1 MEAAQTRII
10 VVDDEKTI
18 RDGCSIILKEANY
31 EVALAEDGQAGLE
44 MVQTGKYDIAL
55 VDLKMPRLSGIQ
67 FIEAIQQKNIEIV
80 PIVITGYAS
89 ISSAVEAMKMG
100 AYDYLSKPF
109 TPDELLYIIQ
119 RAEETVRLRK
129 IRTNLLEERARSLK
143 DIAYEKGRLK
153 TILESIADGII
164 VTDRDGRIVLTN
176 PALCSQ
182 LCVEDPGTDMTAE
195 LIEKIGEALKVIS
208 DSDGMEF
215 SKVEEEIVLGE
226 GGKLA
231 VSVSLAPVQNE
242 EGETIG
248 SVAVLRDI
256 TKLKELERAKFNFVR
271 MVTHELKAP
280 VGAIQGYLDLILDGL
295 LDGKPEKQK
304 EVLERSRER
313 ASSLL
318 KLIADLLS
326 VMKMRSGLIRRNFES
341 ISLPDVAKGITTFLK
356 VKADEAD
363 IRIGLEV
370 EPGFPNIDADR
381 ANMEEL
387 LTNLV
392 ANAITYNKKG
402 GTVNLKL
409 KKHGMHQIVIECAD
423 TGIGIPQEA
432 IPRLFEEFFRVR
444 NEATHRISG
453 TGLGLSIVKD
463 IVDSH
468 GGRITVESEVGKGT
482 TFRAFLPIQRKAE
495 RGEEIC

>member
-1 MEAAQTRII
+1 MDSAQTKII

-31 EVALAEDGQAGLE
+31 GVDIAEDGQAGLDKVE
-44 MVQTGKYDIAL
+44 EGAYDIAI
-55 VDLKMPRLSGIQ
+55 VDLKMPRLSGIE
-67 FIEAIQQKNIEIV
+67 FIEAVQRKNIEIV

-109 TPDELLYIIQ
+109 TPDELLYIVQ

-129 IRTNLLEERARSLK
+129 IRKQLLEERARSLK

-176 PALCSQ
+176 PSLCS
-182 LCVEDPGTDMTAE
+182 LLSVEDPATDMTAE
-195 LIEKIGEALKVIS
+195 LIEKIGDALKVIS
-208 DSDGMEF
+208 DSDGMVY

-226 GGKLA
+226 SGKLV

-242 EGETIG
+242 ESETIG

-256 TKLKELERAKFNFVR
+256 TKLKELDKGKFNFVR

-295 LDGKPEKQK
+295 LDGKPEKQR

-313 ASSLL
+313 AAALL

-326 VMKMRSGLIRRNFES
+326 VMKMKSGLVRRNFES
-341 ISLPDVAKGITTFLK
+341 IALQDVAQEIITFLK
-356 VKADEAD
+356 VKADEAS
-363 IRIGLEV
+363 ITLHLEV
-370 EPGFPNIDADR
+370 EPDFPNIDADR
-381 ANMEEL
+381 SNMEEL

-392 ANAITYNKKG
+392 SNAITYNRKG
-402 GTVNLKL
+402 GSVTVSLRR
-409 KKHGMHQIVIECAD
+409 HGSHQVIVECAD
-423 TGIGIPQEA
+423 TGIGIPEEA
-432 IPRLFEEFFRVR
+432 VPRLFEEFFRVR
-444 NEATHRISG
+444 TEATHKISG
-453 TGLGLSIVKD
+453 TGLGLSIVKEL
-463 IVDSH
+463 VEAH
-468 GGRITVESEVGKGT
+468 GGRITVESELGKGT
-482 TFRAFLPIQRKAE
+482 AFKAYLPIQRKAE
-495 RGEEIC
+495 RGEPIC